1 MEQVPSE
8 GTESKCCGW
17 TRRASERLFG
27 CNMEVCPVCANSEE
41 MFLLLLY
48 NSRAKPSATQ
58 RCRFNEEDPGRRNW
72 NFAHQESPL
81 DFVLLPQ
88 H

>member
-1 MEQVPSE
+1 MLCRDDEDFRKADCN
-8 GTESKCCGW
+8 TEMS
-17 TRRASERLFG
+17 
-27 CNMEVCPVCANSEE
+27 PVCANSEE

-48 NSRAKPSATQ
+48 NSRAKYSLTQ
-58 RCRFNEEDPGRRNW
+58 RCRFKEEDPERTNW
-72 NFAHQESPL
+72 NFAHQESAL